1 MSIILDG
8 KIALEATMDEVEEK
22 YTELMVR
29 PEMADEARKLSPLYE
44 RELFG
49 RHIFLYESA
58 DREKLAGLGELHTP
72 SVADLFVATM
82 KGGQS

>member
-1 MSIILDG
+1 
-8 KIALEATMDEVEEK
+8 MDSVEQR

-29 PEMADEARKLSPLYE
+29 ADRAAEARALKPMFE

-49 RHIFLYESA
+49 RHIFLYDNVSREQLA
-58 DREKLAGLGELHTP
+58 DLGELHTP

-82 KGGQS
+82 KRNMS

>member
-1 MSIILDG
+1 M
-8 KIALEATMDEVEEK
+8 EAIEQR

-29 PEMADEARKLSPLYE
+29 PDRAADARALKPVFE

-49 RHIFLYESA
+49 RHIFLYDDVSREQLA
-58 DREKLAGLGELHTP
+58 DLGELHTP

-82 KGGQS
+82 KRGES